1 MSWKESDRV
10 SERLEFVKLAAVE
23 GANIA
28 ALCRR
33 FGVSRKTGY
42 KWLQRFNDD
51 GKVGLQ
57 DKSRKPACSPG
68 KTCDEIEK
76 LVVDL
81 RQQHPAWGGRTLRKR
96 LEVLGHKDLPS
107 PSTNLPEVR
116 QSPRFGST
124 STSQRARGRLLYD
137 R

>member
-10 SERLEFVKLAAVE
+10 SERLEFVKLAGVE

-96 LEVLGHKDLPS
+96 LEVCLLYTSPS
-107 PSTNLPEVR
+107 PRDATLSRMP
-116 QSPRFGST
+116 SS
-124 STSQRARGRLLYD
+124 A
-137 R
+137 

>member
-1 MSWKESDRV
+1 MSWKECDRV

-42 KWLQRFNDD
+42 KWLRRFNDG
-51 GKVGLQ
+51 GKTGLQ
-57 DKSRKPACSPG
+57 DKSRKPSCSPG

-81 RQQHPAWGGRTLRKR
+81 RRQHPAWGGRTLRKR
-96 LEVLGHKDLPS
+96 LEVLGHKNVPS
-107 PSTNLPEVR
+107 PSSITRILHRHGLIEPSESEKR
-116 QSPRFGST
+116 RKF
-124 STSQRARGRLLYD
+124 
-137 R
+137 